1 MQPCLQSSLS
11 HQPYEVASR
20 IRFQAMLHVEIE
32 RERGSKTQCRAV
44 MVCLFCVH
52 RMSQSIYAVLI
63 NWRYE
68 IISILNLFY
77 EMYIRHT
84 SLLVGS
90 CYHFHGHQAREEG
103 GGGCFT
109 GSHVLQRFRVGNGV
123 SLWGRR
129 RRKGEEEGVR
139 FFCHSYFQ
147 PYELCLQPI
156 FFGNDVTTFLDDWTH
171 FTSSLT

>member
-63 NWRYE
+63 NIYWRYE

-103 GGGCFT
+103 GGAALQGVMSFN
-109 GSHVLQRFRVGNGV
+109 VLESVTAYYNLVQA
-123 SLWGRR
+123 SLYGEGGRGRR
-129 RRKGEEEGVR
+129 RGCASFVI
-139 FFCHSYFQ
+139 H
-147 PYELCLQPI
+147 I
-156 FFGNDVTTFLDDWTH
+156 FNPMNYVC
-171 FTSSLT
+171 SLYSLEMT